1 MEKKEEKGSIIPF
14 IICVVTLILAVLL
27 LPLINDTIIETKKVK
42 EEKKEENKL
51 PIKYSCSYGPVQ
63 DTFYN
68 YIKDVDIEFD
78 FDKVGKVTHINSST
92 SYQAFSLN
100 EYQVIKSDL
109 SSQYNI
115 ENIVYD
121 DNNYIVIIKIDT
133 NNIQNDEYPDD
144 YNKLKKYLS
153 QNGYICS
160 EE

>member
-1 MEKKEEKGSIIPF
+1 MENKEEKGSIIPF
-14 IICVVTLILAVLL
+14 VICIVALILAVLV
-27 LPLINDTIIETKKVK
+27 LPLLNNIIVNAPEVN
-42 EEKKEENKL
+42 EEKKEEKKI
-51 PIKYSCSYGPVQ
+51 PAKYLCSYGPVQ

-68 YIKDVDIEFD
+68 YIKDIDIEFD
-78 FDKVGKVTHINSST
+78 FDKAGRVTHMNSST
-92 SYQAFSLN
+92 SYQSFSLSD
-100 EYQVIKSDL
+100 YQIIKNDL

-115 ENIVYD
+115 ENLVYD